1 MISLILSP
9 GSCMY
14 MYIHVHVYNNI
25 IMFCKINM
33 EVVLLLLIP
42 KVESIVH
49 LYQVAMCT
57 SSMTLQCAI

>member
-1 MISLILSP
+1 MY
-9 GSCMY
+9 MY

-25 IMFCKINM
+25 MFCKINV

-49 LYQVAMCT
+49 LYQVVMCT
-57 SSMTLQCAI
+57 SSVTLQYAI